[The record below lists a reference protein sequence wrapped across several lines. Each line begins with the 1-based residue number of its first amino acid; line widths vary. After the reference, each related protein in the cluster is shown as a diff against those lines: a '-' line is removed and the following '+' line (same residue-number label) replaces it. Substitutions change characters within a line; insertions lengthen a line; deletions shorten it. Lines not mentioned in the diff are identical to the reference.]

1 MEALVGAL
9 SPQGHYVVVLLV
21 TSAVSCVLSPSGNRQ
36 GERREGGESRV
47 QGSRRQVRLPRAAWT
62 GQQQFG
68 GMNGCAS
75 WAREAWL
82 WVPYESCWCGQWL
95 SG

>member
-36 GERREGGESRV
+36 GEREGRWRV
-47 QGSRRQVRLPRAAWT
+47 PRSGKQEAGAVTQSSLDWAAAVWGDERVCLLGQGGLALGSL
-62 GQQQFG
+62 
-68 GMNGCAS
+68 
-75 WAREAWL
+75 
-82 WVPYESCWCGQWL
+82 
-95 SG
+95 